1 MSTGSDSAA
10 PLLNAAAEET
20 LADLFGHVADLAD
33 QAAETV
39 TDAEVEAQLRR
50 VIRSAV
56 SALPDEVDPAGS
68 SWPVDPRK
76 AAAGEEERGIALP
89 AGWPGQAGPAGSNLA
104 GGRDRPTVLRLLLG
118 VRLRRLREAS
128 GIPASAAARA
138 IRSSEPKIR
147 RIELGRTAATR
158 EITRLLTL
166 YGVTSMPEREALLQ
180 LAGRAG
186 EPAGWQRY
194 EDLIPGWARAY
205 LELEETAGSIS
216 TYDASILPD
225 LLQTEDYARAVT
237 KARGSAERD
246 SDRLVGLTRSRQ
258 QRIACGGQKLLAIID
273 EHALRRPA
281 ASARV
286 MAGQLRYLLE
296 ISDHPGF
303 TLQVNPISATSYVA
317 LGSFRIL
324 RFPGL
329 ELPDLVYV
337 ELLTSA
343 LYLDRQLEVEV
354 YADAMS
360 RLDNQS
366 ASPGETRQIFRLLLA
381 ELG

>member
-1 MSTGSDSAA
+1 M
-10 PLLNAAAEET
+10 
-20 LADLFGHVADLAD
+20 
-33 QAAETV
+33 
-39 TDAEVEAQLRR
+39 
-50 VIRSAV
+50 
-56 SALPDEVDPAGS
+56 
-68 SWPVDPRK
+68 
-76 AAAGEEERGIALP
+76 
-89 AGWPGQAGPAGSNLA
+89 
-104 GGRDRPTVLRLLLG
+104 LLG

-138 IRSSEPKIR
+138 IRSSEPRIR
-147 RIELGRTAATR
+147 RIELGRTAATG

-166 YGVTSMPEREALLQ
+166 YGVTSTPEREALLQ

-186 EPAGWQRY
+186 EPAGWRRY
-194 EDLIPGWARAY
+194 EDIIPRWARAY

-216 TYDASILPD
+216 SYDANILPD

-237 KARGSAERD
+237 RVRGSSERD
-246 SDRLVGLTRSRQ
+246 NDRLAGLTRDRQ
-258 QRIACGGQKLLAIID
+258 RRIASGGQKLLAIID
-273 EHALRRPA
+273 ERALRRPA

-286 MAGQLRYLLE
+286 MAGQLRYLFE

-303 TLQVNPISATSYVA
+303 TLRVNPISATSYVA

-324 RFPGL
+324 RFPGP

-337 ELLTSA
+337 EHLTSA

-360 RLDNQS
+360 RLDMQS
-366 ASPGETRQIFRLLLA
+366 ASPGETRQILLHLLA